1 MFGIIR
7 PCRHRLSERLQAS
20 WMAHLCGLCLAL
32 RDDHGQLART
42 ATNYDGL
49 IISVLVEAQAAREDS
64 SWRRTAGPCPLRGM
78 RTASV
83 AKGEGA
89 RLAAAV
95 SLALASVK
103 IRDHVEDRDGV
114 FARRPVAV
122 GARAVTRR
130 WDRKSAGSA
139 SAVGF
144 DTAVLLDAASRQ
156 GELERSLLPGGSVL
170 LVTEPTETA
179 TSAAFAHT
187 AVIAGRPGNA
197 APLAEAGR
205 LFGRL
210 AHLLDAAEDQAAD
223 AASGAWNPLTATGT
237 DRAEAERLCRDAV
250 HGIRL
255 ALREV
260 ELTDRALVHVLL
272 GHETESA
279 VDRVFGRAGHGASC
293 RSGGHGA
300 AHGIVAEHPQ
310 DAPPRQVPPGYPGG
324 PHPGQDP
331 NQAPVPPWVPQGPGF
346 TPPGGKP
353 PQRRNLLA
361 GCAVWALMACTCQ
374 LLCCEHNDP
383 FSRERRKGFCERHDC
398 CDGCDCCNSCDP
410 GCCDCC
416 KCGCDC
422 CDSCGCDDCGC
433 DGCGCDCS

>member
-7 PCRHRLSERLQAS
+7 PCRHRLSEKLQAS

-49 IISVLVEAQAAREDS
+49 IISVLVEAQAARDDS

-95 SLALASVK
+95 SLTLASVK

-114 FARRPVAV
+114 FARRPVAA

-130 WDRKSAGSA
+130 WDRRSAGSA
-139 SAVGF
+139 SVVGF
-144 DTAVLLDAASRQ
+144 DTGVLLEAASRQ
-156 GELERSLLPGGSVL
+156 GALERSLLPGNSVL

-179 TSAAFAHT
+179 TAAAFAHT

-210 AHLLDAAEDQAAD
+210 AHLLDAAEDQAED

-260 ELTDRALVHVLL
+260 ELTDKQLVHVLL
-272 GHETESA
+272 AHETERP
-279 VDRVFGRAGHGASC
+279 VERVFGAAGHGATC
-293 RSGGHGA
+293 RTHASSAHEPA
-300 AHGIVAEHPQ
+300 AANPYGP
-310 DAPPRQVPPGYPGG
+310 APHQTPPG
-324 PHPGQDP
+324 PGQNPYRTPPGHDP
-331 NQAPVPPWVPQGPGF
+331 NQAPPPWVPMGPGF
-346 TPPGGKP
+346 TPPGQKP
-353 PQRRNLLA
+353 PPPRNLIA

-383 FSRERRKGFCERHDC
+383 FTREHRKGFCERHDC
-398 CDGCDCCNSCDP
+398 CDCDCCSGCD
-410 GCCDCC
+410 GECCECCDCC
-416 KCGCDC
+416 D
-422 CDSCGCDDCGC
+422 GC
-433 DGCGCDCS
+433 DGCDGCCCDCS